1 MPCPAQPDTA
11 GLQIIPHKA
20 NEVPA
25 IINQLHISLVSVV
38 LAAFTS
44 GRAEIFPGHNRAFM
58 QTSDDYLL
66 IVLFSITSDYPID
79 LHISSLI

>member
-1 MPCPAQPDTA
+1 MSCPAQPDTA

-25 IINQLHISLVSVV
+25 IINQLHIPLTAL
-38 LAAFTS
+38 LAAFRS
-44 GRAEIFPGHNRAFM
+44 GVAEIFPGLNRAFM